1 MYIRKISK
9 HGNSLSVSI
18 PATICREL
26 KLYRGD
32 FLMGKIDEDENIVLG
47 KVADEYREKLLFQQA
62 DEKRTLNK

>member
-26 KLYRGD
+26 KLHRGD
-32 FLMGKIDEDENIVLG
+32 FLMGKIDIDGSIVLA
-47 KVADEYREKLLFQQA
+47 KMSDSYLQKLNNKEA
-62 DEKRTLNK
+62 LNI